1 VVNSVNWDPEVQVG
15 SRVRV
20 GFGTADVS
28 LFPRAEEAE
37 IVQYS
42 SQAV

>member
-1 VVNSVNWDPEVQVG
+1 
-15 SRVRV
+15 VRF
-20 GFGTADVS
+20 GFMSADVS
-28 LFPRAEEAE
+28 LFPRAEESQ